1 MVKYHIERGG
11 RDMAAKRPSYTTPE
25 QKAAWQKQNYR
36 KYVISLRYDT
46 DQELID
52 YLEDIKDIDGR
63 GTTGVIREALKA
75 YINAQKKE
83 G

>member
-1 MVKYHIERGG
+1 
-11 RDMAAKRPSYTTPE
+11 MAAKRPSYTTPE
-25 QKAAWQKQNYR
+25 QKAEWQKRNYH

-52 YLEDIKDIDGR
+52 FIEEQKDAEGR

-75 YINAQKKE
+75 YIKAQKE
-83 G
+83 D